1 MGFWLFVTVM
11 DLLVPA
17 IMLYFGRRFQKKP
30 PEKINQIYGY
40 RTARSMKNQETWRFA
55 HETCGRLWVR
65 LGAVLLLL
73 SLAAAVMT
81 FGRGVETAGI
91 VSAVVVV
98 VQMVVVIGSI
108 VPVERALKRN
118 FDDQGRKRN

>member
-30 PEKINQIYGY
+30 PEKINHVYGY

-73 SLAAAVMT
+73 SLAAAAMT
-81 FGRGVETAGI
+81 FGSGVETAGI

-118 FDDQGRKRN
+118 FDD

>member
-40 RTARSMKNQETWRFA
+40 RTARSMKNQETWSFA

-81 FGRGVETAGI
+81 FGRGVEAAGI

>member
-73 SLAAAVMT
+73 SLAAAAMT
-81 FGRGVETAGI
+81 FGSGVETAGI
-91 VSAVVVV
+91 VSAAVVV

>member
-1 MGFWLFVTVM
+1 MGFWLFVTAM
-11 DLLVPA
+11 DLLIPA

-30 PEKINQIYGY
+30 PEKINHIYGY
-40 RTARSMKNQETWRFA
+40 RTSRSMKNQETWRFA

-73 SLAAAVMT
+73 SLAAAAMT

-98 VQMVVVIGSI
+98 VQVVVVIGSI

>member
-73 SLAAAVMT
+73 SLAAAAMT

>member
-30 PEKINQIYGY
+30 PEKINHVYGY

-81 FGRGVETAGI
+81 FGRGVEAAGI

>member
-1 MGFWLFVTVM
+1 MGFWLFVTAM

-30 PEKINQIYGY
+30 PEKINHIYGY

-73 SLAAAVMT
+73 SLAAAAMT
-81 FGRGVETAGI
+81 FGSGVETAGI

-108 VPVERALKRN
+108 VPVERALKRT
-118 FDDQGRKRN
+118 FDDYGRKR

>member
-73 SLAAAVMT
+73 SLAAAAMT

-91 VSAVVVV
+91 VSAAVVV
-98 VQMVVVIGSI
+98 VQVVVVIGSI

>member
-1 MGFWLFVTVM
+1 MGFWLFVTAM
-11 DLLVPA
+11 DLLIPA

-30 PEKINQIYGY
+30 PEKINHIYGY
-40 RTARSMKNQETWRFA
+40 RTSRSMKNQETWRFA

-81 FGRGVETAGI
+81 FGRGVEAAGI

>member
-30 PEKINQIYGY
+30 PEKINHVYGY

-73 SLAAAVMT
+73 SLAAAAMT
-81 FGRGVETAGI
+81 FGSGVETAGI

>member
-1 MGFWLFVTVM
+1 MGFWLFVTAM

-17 IMLYFGRRFQKKP
+17 IMLYFGWRFQKKP

-73 SLAAAVMT
+73 SLAAAAMT
-81 FGRGVETAGI
+81 FGSGVETAGI

>member
-73 SLAAAVMT
+73 SLAAAAMT

-91 VSAVVVV
+91 LSAVVVV
-98 VQMVVVIGSI
+98 VQVVVVIGSI

>member
-1 MGFWLFVTVM
+1 MGFWLFVTAM

-73 SLAAAVMT
+73 SLAAAAMT

-91 VSAVVVV
+91 VSAAVVV
-98 VQMVVVIGSI
+98 VQVVVVIGSI

>member
-73 SLAAAVMT
+73 SLAAAAMT

-98 VQMVVVIGSI
+98 VQVVVVIGSI

>member
-1 MGFWLFVTVM
+1 MGFWLFVTAM

-30 PEKINQIYGY
+30 PEKINHIYGY
-40 RTARSMKNQETWRFA
+40 RTSRSMKNQETWRFA

-73 SLAAAVMT
+73 SLAAAAMT
-81 FGRGVETAGI
+81 FGSGVETAGI

>member
-17 IMLYFGRRFQKKP
+17 IMLYFGWRFQKKP

-73 SLAAAVMT
+73 SLAAAAMT

-91 VSAVVVV
+91 VSAAVVV
-98 VQMVVVIGSI
+98 VQVVVVIGSI

>member
-30 PEKINQIYGY
+30 PEKINHIYGY

-73 SLAAAVMT
+73 SLAAAAMT
-81 FGRGVETAGI
+81 FGSGVETAGI

>member
-30 PEKINQIYGY
+30 PEKSNQIYGY

-73 SLAAAVMT
+73 SLAAAAMT
-81 FGRGVETAGI
+81 FGSGVETAGI

>member
-81 FGRGVETAGI
+81 FGRGVEAAGI

>member
-1 MGFWLFVTVM
+1 MGFWLFVTAM

-17 IMLYFGRRFQKKP
+17 IMLYFGGRFQKKP

-73 SLAAAVMT
+73 SLAAAAMT

-98 VQMVVVIGSI
+98 VQVVVVIGSI

>member
-1 MGFWLFVTVM
+1 MGFWLFVTAM

-17 IMLYFGRRFQKKP
+17 IMLYFGWRFQKKP

-65 LGAVLLLL
+65 LGTILLLL
-73 SLAAAVMT
+73 SLAAAAMT
-81 FGRGVETAGI
+81 FGRGDETAGI
-91 VSAVVVV
+91 VCFVVVMLQV
-98 VQMVVVIGSI
+98 VVVIGSI

>member
-1 MGFWLFVTVM
+1 MGFWLFVTAM

-17 IMLYFGRRFQKKP
+17 IMLYFGWRFQKKP

-73 SLAAAVMT
+73 SLAAAAMT

-98 VQMVVVIGSI
+98 VQVVVVIGSI

>member
-1 MGFWLFVTVM
+1 MGFWLFVTAM

-30 PEKINQIYGY
+30 PEKINHIYGY
-40 RTARSMKNQETWRFA
+40 RTARSMKNQETWRFS

-65 LGAVLLLL
+65 LGAALLLL
-73 SLAAAVMT
+73 SLAAAAMT
-81 FGRGVETAGI
+81 FGRGVEAAGI
-91 VSAVVVV
+91 VSAAVVV
-98 VQMVVVIGSI
+98 VQVVVVIGSI